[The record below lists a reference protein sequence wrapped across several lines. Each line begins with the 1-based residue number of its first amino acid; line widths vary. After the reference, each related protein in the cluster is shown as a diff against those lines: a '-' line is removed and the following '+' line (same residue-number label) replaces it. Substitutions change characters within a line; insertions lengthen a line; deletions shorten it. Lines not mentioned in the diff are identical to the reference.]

1 MFRGTPRNI
10 LPPHRSLALRT
21 LMRSIKLPF
30 ALIMLG
36 LSFAGCASMSVPT
49 ATRLLE
55 ETGYQIQETT
65 ENPSPTAPDGNV
77 DLPDSEPDP
86 ATAPVSARRHDL
98 PRSHVAQRLRGHV
111 AIAK

>member
-1 MFRGTPRNI
+1 
-10 LPPHRSLALRT
+10 
-21 LMRSIKLPF
+21 MRSIKLPF

-86 ATAPVSARRHDL
+86 ATAPVSARR
-98 PRSHVAQRLRGHV
+98 Q
-111 AIAK
+111 